1 MYRNTI
7 RFNKYQ
13 LPETFS
19 MTFSGV
25 NYKFTIRY
33 NYVNDRL
40 YLTIADENGVD
51 IITNEKLVA
60 KERLFAGVSDANL
73 PKDDLVLIDETGKTT
88 VVNFASINQDIF
100 ISVDDTFTG
109 ELDPGNTDD
118 GIFNPDGDDANMGFD
133 DDDSNNEADSDDDYD
148 GLDDLGLLKGGDG

>member
-1 MYRNTI
+1 LYRNTI
-7 RFNKYQ
+7 QFNKYQ

-19 MTFSGV
+19 MTLSGI

-51 IITNEKLVA
+51 IVTNEKLVA

-133 DDDSNNEADSDDDYD
+133 DDDSNDEANSDDDED
-148 GLDDLGLLKGGDG
+148 GLDDLDRW

>member
-7 RFNKYQ
+7 QFNKYQ

-19 MTFSGV
+19 MTLSRV

-133 DDDSNNEADSDDDYD
+133 DDDSDDEANSDDGDD
-148 GLDDLGLLKGGDG
+148 GLDDLDRW

>member
-13 LPETFS
+13 LPETFD
-19 MTFSGV
+19 MTLSGID
-25 NYKFTIRY
+25 YKFTIRY

-51 IITNEKLVA
+51 IVTNEKLVA
-60 KERLFAGVSDANL
+60 KERLFASVSDANL

-88 VVNFASINQDIF
+88 VVNFANINQDIF
-100 ISVDDTFTG
+100 IGIDDTFTG
-109 ELDPGNTDD
+109 ELSPGNTDE

-133 DDDSNNEADSDDDYD
+133 DDSDNEADPDDDYE
-148 GLDDLGLLKGGDG
+148 GLDDLDLLKGGDE